1 MHSKSFVSNFWG
13 ALQNTERPGG
23 FFIKSLTYLIICK
36 PRLLQ
41 LRYPEE
47 PYLL

>member
-1 MHSKSFVSNFWG
+1 M
-13 ALQNTERPGG
+13 NTERPGD

-41 LRYPEE
+41 QRYPEE
-47 PYLL
+47 PYLR

>member
-1 MHSKSFVSNFWG
+1 MKETPPGH
-13 ALQNTERPGG
+13 LEYLERPGG

-41 LRYPEE
+41 LRYLEE
-47 PYLL
+47 PYLR

>member
-1 MHSKSFVSNFWG
+1 MNIS
-13 ALQNTERPGG
+13 TERPGG
-23 FFIKSLTYLIICK
+23 FFIKSRTYLIICK

-47 PYLL
+47 PYLR